1 MQCGRD
7 LGACIDNKM
16 KQRVVC
22 LPTTKR
28 LMRFESQCVEV
39 PVEINLPR
47 PRIRLDYEPVRYLK
61 AMPRYKCYFLQE
73 AEIDFEQCFDMAS
86 SSANQISGQ
95 ESDDMISSL
104 ENISQ
109 NEVSSLQA
117 SPNVPLLAADHLLD
131 PNQLTANSSYEC
143 SPDEQ
148 SYTRLPNV
156 YNASSITENGNSCG
170 SNILNNKAQDVS
182 SANAG
187 EQAMKN
193 NSENSDELQQLCHYI
208 HYCLYIFHGLYSPDK
223 VREFSKDRLEY
234 RIRTLMLNFKFV
246 DAFELCLRS
255 VNNASCAL
263 KIFEYFSKDTG
274 YVPLRR
280 ADLRFL
286 IYYLLQHFM
295 ERNYDLAQ
303 CENFFLA
310 DLDYYL
316 IELAYVL
323 YFNNNNTEL
332 EQNLNEKFKNLIAR
346 SGSGSGGSIGE
357 SFDTNNQRQ
366 QHQQA
371 SPMPEADLHL
381 ATHKLQDTD
390 VIFELLSVKFKT
402 IICQR
407 LLKFCNT

>member
-1 MQCGRD
+1 MLLSFQCGRD

-61 AMPRYKCYFLQE
+61 TIPRYKCYFLQE
-73 AEIDFEQCFDMAS
+73 AEIDFEQCYDMAS
-86 SSANQISGQ
+86 SSANQITGQ

-109 NEVSSLQA
+109 NEISSLQA
-117 SPNVPLLAADHLLD
+117 SPNMPLLANDQLLD

-148 SYTRLPNV
+148 SYCRLPNACNMSTSV
-156 YNASSITENGNSCG
+156 TDNGNSLG
-170 SNILNNKAQDVS
+170 GLVNPKTQNPLENQAVKNN
-182 SANAG
+182 
-187 EQAMKN
+187 N
-193 NSENSDELQQLCHYI
+193 NSEDSEELQQLCHYI
-208 HYCLYIFHGLYSPDK
+208 HYCLYIFHGLYNPEK
-223 VREFSKDRLEY
+223 IREFSKDRLEY
-234 RIRTLMLNFKFV
+234 RIRTLMLNFKYV

-255 VNNASCAL
+255 VHNASCAL

-286 IYYLLQHFM
+286 IYYLMQHFM
-295 ERNYDLAQ
+295 ERNYDLTL

-316 IELAYVL
+316 LELAYVL

-346 SGSGSGGSIGE
+346 SEDVG
-357 SFDTNNQRQ
+357 NNQQ
-366 QHQQA
+366 QNIQHHLQQQQTMA
-371 SPMPEADLHL
+371 GAPEADVHL